1 MSVSQCVTNLV
12 EPIPCFVMLIN
23 TPQPNARWKVVD
35 LFSGCG
41 GMSSG
46 FSTRKDYFEI
56 LGAVDL
62 EVAKPGNGK
71 HKAASTRCNATYAR
85 NIGIVP
91 KNADLMVLSPH
102 TYREEIGLER
112 GELEV
117 LIACPPCTGF
127 SQKNAKNHLVDDPRN
142 QLVARTAL
150 FVEAF
155 LPEFLV
161 MENVKELLRGKQQH
175 HFQFFLAQLKALG
188 YSVYA
193 DVHDLANYG
202 LPQRR
207 ERALVIAR
215 RSHGFIGES
224 PLTPAPNKTTV
235 WDVISHLPSIRA
247 GEPNVSDSMHVSPG
261 MTPTVRSRIS
271 AIPKDG
277 GSWGDIMGDPNISD
291 AEKQRLLIPS
301 MFRARPGSFPD
312 VYGRLKWH
320 TVAATITRE
329 CGHVGN
335 GRYVHPDQDRL
346 LTVREMSLLQ
356 GFPPNYF
363 FEGPLSAKYNQI
375 GDAVPPLISTQLAQQ
390 IIYLKLGQTIALPRH
405 IESLAA

>member
-1 MSVSQCVTNLV
+1 M
-12 EPIPCFVMLIN
+12 VMN
-23 TPQPNARWKVVD
+23 ASQPNTQWKVVD

-46 FSTRKDYFEI
+46 FSAQKDYFEI
-56 LGAVDL
+56 FGAVDL

-71 HKAASTRCNATYAR
+71 HKATSTRCNATYAR
-85 NIGIVP
+85 NVGIEP
-91 KNADLMVLSPH
+91 KNADLRLLNPQA
-102 TYREEIGLER
+102 YREELGLER

-117 LIACPPCTGF
+117 LLACPPCTGF
-127 SQKNAKNHLVDDPRN
+127 SQKNSKNHLVDDPRN
-142 QLVARTAL
+142 QLVACTAL

-161 MENVKELLRGKQQH
+161 MENVKELLKGKHQH
-175 HFQFFLAQLKALG
+175 HVQLLFDKLQALG

-193 DVHDLANYG
+193 DIHELSNYG

-215 RSHGFIGES
+215 RSHGFIPES

-235 WDVISHLPSIRA
+235 WDVISQLPSIRA
-247 GEPNVSDSMHVSPG
+247 GEPNVSDPMHVSPG

-277 GSWGDIMGDPNISD
+277 GSWGDVMGDPNISD
-291 AEKQRLLIPS
+291 QEKQRLLIPS

-320 TVAATITRE
+320 AVAATITRE

-356 GFPPNYF
+356 GFPPNYV

-375 GDAVPPLISTQLAQQ
+375 GDAVPPLISKQLAQQ
-390 IIYLKLGQTIALPRH
+390 IIHLKLGQPIALPRH